1 MAFCTARFLLACVFG
16 ELSNLNVFFS
26 GLTIS
31 DSCSD
36 VFASYT
42 SQLGLAIP
50 NALKELWTEV
60 Y

>member
-26 GLTIS
+26 GLSIS

-50 NALKELWTEV
+50 IML
-60 Y
+60 

>member
-16 ELSNLNVFFS
+16 ELSDLDVFFFS
-26 GLTIS
+26 GLEMS

-42 SQLGLAIP
+42 SQLFRIG
-50 NALKELWTEV
+50 
-60 Y
+60 